1 MLLAVLDPLARFSSL
16 FGGFLVSRR
25 LPETSFKVRLGKPNR
40 PDGNLLIYVPK
51 VEKEVFGLRPGDLV
65 EVGLKVLKRAEGT

>member
-1 MLLAVLDPLARFSSL
+1 M
-16 FGGFLVSRR
+16 SRR

-65 EVGLKVLKRAEGT
+65 EVGLKVLKRAEGV